1 MIKIHYINT
10 HVGRY
15 KCSHY
20 KYRKNS
26 FQETGDL
33 IEVRFVHGN
42 NHEKRFKI
50 EGFLHYDGP
59 YSVESLELNT
69 IEKKQWLLGILHDE
83 LKSFIANK
91 ENAADY
97 RLSYI
102 HQFGEKSLLP
112 QPQRTAVVLT
122 LNNYSKVHV
131 VHPFTDM
138 RNSIDF
144 TRGKGWFEQ
153 EFAKDSISDFDLRVH
168 LPILWNETLQMWNIY
183 RQGDIC
189 RVRFVYSPD
198 LEWYNNH
205 LEGFIEHIKNFPLWH

>member
-1 MIKIHYINT
+1 MI
-10 HVGRY
+10 RY
-15 KCSHY
+15 NFIDPKSFI
-20 KYRKNS
+20 YRKDK
-26 FQETGDL
+26 QPQVADL
-33 IEVRFVHGN
+33 FEIRFVDEN
-42 NHEKRFKI
+42 NHEKLFKI

-59 YSVESLELNT
+59 YRVESPELNT
-69 IEKKQWLLGILHDE
+69 MEKKQWLLGVLYDE
-83 LKSFIANK
+83 LQSFVASK

-97 RLSYI
+97 RLSYL
-102 HQFGEKSLLP
+102 HKFGDKSLLP

-153 EFAKDSISDFDLRVH
+153 EFVKDGIFDFDLRVH
-168 LPILWNETLQMWNIY
+168 IPILWNETLQMWNIY

-205 LEGFIEHIKNFPLWH
+205 LEGFVEHIKNFPLWH